1 MLTAIRN
8 ITIYKTIFIRGL
20 TKTADFFYFYI
31 DFFLVLWYHLN
42 INSKENIMYGRDYIN
57 IVADTVKRAYAE
69 QTDVI
74 AAAAALLA
82 ETVENKKN
90 VFVFGCSHAGIIA
103 EEVFYRTGGLA
114 VINPIFFPAM
124 MLNTRPVTM
133 TSALE
138 RVPGIGKT
146 IFEKN
151 SIKKDDLLILHS
163 VSGRN
168 TVPVEMALTAKENG
182 VKTVCIT
189 NLNYSRSVTSRHPG
203 GKRLFEVCD
212 IVIDNKGEVG
222 DAAVTVDGLPEK
234 IGPTSTAVGAALI
247 NAIVIDAVNKMI
259 KDGIV
264 PPVLMSANL
273 DGGDEHN
280 ALIFKEYKDNIFYM

>member
-1 MLTAIRN
+1 MN
-8 ITIYKTIFIRGL
+8 GK
-20 TKTADFFYFYI
+20 
-31 DFFLVLWYHLN
+31 
-42 INSKENIMYGRDYIN
+42 DYIK
-57 IVADTVKRAYAE
+57 IVTATVDKAYNGQGGVIKKAAE
-69 QTDVI
+69 AL
-74 AAAAALLA
+74 AA
-82 ETVENKKN
+82 TVEAKRN

-124 MLNTRPVTM
+124 MLNTRPITM

-138 RVPGIGKT
+138 RVSGVGTVI
-146 IFEKN
+146 IN
-151 SIKKDDLLILHS
+151 QNNIKKGDLLILHS

-168 TVPVEMALTAKENG
+168 TVPVEMALEAKERG
-182 VKTVCIT
+182 IKTVCIT
-189 NLNYSRSVTSRHPG
+189 NLNYSKAVTSRHPS

-212 IVIDNKGEVG
+212 IVIDNMGETG

-259 KDGIV
+259 SDGFV

-280 ALIFKEYKDNIFYM
+280 AAIFKEYKDNIFYM